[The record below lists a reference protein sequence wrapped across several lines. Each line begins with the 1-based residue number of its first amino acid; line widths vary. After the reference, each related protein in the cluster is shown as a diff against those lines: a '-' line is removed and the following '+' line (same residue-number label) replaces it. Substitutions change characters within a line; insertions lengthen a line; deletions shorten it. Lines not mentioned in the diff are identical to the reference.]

1 MKPIVFNEETDLS
14 NNKCENLHILK
25 EENNYLGNCMF
36 MTIEMCNDFYRNKS
50 LNNNT
55 TNTNTFFSN
64 EIKDILKEMYVDEMF
79 ISLCQHMVEIYGKI
93 FYFFFIF
100 LFNYL

>member
-1 MKPIVFNEETDLS
+1 MKPILFNKETDLS
-14 NNKCENLHILK
+14 NNKSENLHALK

-36 MTIEMCNDFYRNKS
+36 MTIEMCDDFYKNKL

-55 TNTNTFFSN
+55 TNTNTFFSK

-79 ISLCQHMVEIYGKI
+79 ISLCQHMVEKCGKI
-93 FYFFFIF
+93 FY
-100 LFNYL
+100 